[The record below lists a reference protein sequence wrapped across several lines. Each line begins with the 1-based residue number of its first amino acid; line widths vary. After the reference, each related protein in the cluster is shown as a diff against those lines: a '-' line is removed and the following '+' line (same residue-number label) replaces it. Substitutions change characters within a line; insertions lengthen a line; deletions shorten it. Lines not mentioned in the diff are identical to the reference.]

1 MLRNRRRHRRL
12 LHRRQPGT
20 GPHEVQVQPLDQPHL
35 LGSQTQLGALG
46 AELEEL
52 LAGALSGRSL
62 DSLDIDS
69 ESPMRRS
76 PRFVSNVA
84 GRT

>member
-1 MLRNRRRHRRL
+1 MGWRHAGEN
-12 LHRRQPGT
+12 PFANC
-20 GPHEVQVQPLDQPHL
+20 E
-35 LGSQTQLGALG
+35 SLG